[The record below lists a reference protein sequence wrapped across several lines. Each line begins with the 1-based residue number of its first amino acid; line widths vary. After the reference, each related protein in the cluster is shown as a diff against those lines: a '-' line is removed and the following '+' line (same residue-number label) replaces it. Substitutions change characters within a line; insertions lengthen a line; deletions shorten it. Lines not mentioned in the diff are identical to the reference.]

1 MLEATDGRNPGS
13 FAADSHSWQPR
24 DEDGA
29 LLLYRGLE

>member
-24 DEDGA
+24 EDGA
-29 LLLYRGLE
+29 LLLYRGSE